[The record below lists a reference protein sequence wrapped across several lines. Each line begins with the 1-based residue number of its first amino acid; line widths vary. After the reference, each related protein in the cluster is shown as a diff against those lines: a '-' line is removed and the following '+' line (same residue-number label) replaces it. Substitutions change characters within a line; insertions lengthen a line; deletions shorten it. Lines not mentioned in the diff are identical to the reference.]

1 MAKTLVG
8 VDVSANGL
16 RAVEVAT
23 GGRGKP
29 VVLKQHSIGL
39 PEGAVSR
46 GEVIEQSTV
55 STALKQL
62 WTTGGFKGKDVVL
75 GIGNSR
81 VFARNLT
88 VPKMSL
94 KLIRESLPF
103 QVQEM
108 IPFPTDDAVLDFYP
122 ISEST
127 SESGPVVNGLL
138 VAALRDAVMGN
149 VTAVQRAGL
158 NPVEVDLVP
167 FALTRILLRGTKAG
181 GTTAVIDVGANTTT
195 VVVATAGVP
204 QFVRIIP
211 SGGDDLTAA
220 LARRLNVAPAQA
232 EMMKR
237 AIGLSTTSQRPEE
250 RNVASVMLE
259 LTSELITSLRTTLTY
274 FAGSGQNTVIDRIIV
289 TGGGAML
296 PGFGHA
302 LAEYTRLPV
311 SVGDPL
317 EAVEVATRANQGA
330 FANGGGAS
338 FAVALG
344 LALGS
349 AA

>member
-1 MAKTLVG
+1 MAKTVVG

-16 RAVEVAT
+16 RAVELGSGT
-23 GGRGKP
+23 KGKP
-29 VVLKQHSIGL
+29 VVLRQHSVGL
-39 PEGAVSR
+39 PVGAVSR

-62 WTTGGFKGKDVVL
+62 WSLGGFKGKDVVL

-122 ISEST
+122 ISEGVSD
-127 SESGPVVNGLL
+127 SGPVVHGLL
-138 VAALRDAVMGN
+138 VAALRAAVLGN
-149 VTAVQRAGL
+149 VSAVQKAGL
-158 NPVEVDLVP
+158 NPIEVDLVP
-167 FALTRILLRGTKAG
+167 FALSRILLHGKKSA
-181 GTTAVIDVGANTTT
+181 GTTAIIDVGANTTT
-195 VVVATAGVP
+195 VVVSTDGVP

-211 SGGDDLTAA
+211 SGGDDLTAS
-220 LARRLNVAPAQA
+220 LARRLSVTQEQA

-237 AIGLSTTSQRPEE
+237 AIGLSTASQRPEE
-250 RNVASVMLE
+250 RNVATAMLE

-274 FAGSGQNTVIDRIIV
+274 FAGGDNAPTIGQIV
-289 TGGGAML
+289 LTGGGALL
-296 PGFGHA
+296 PGFSTA
-302 LAEYTRLPV
+302 LAEYTRIPV
-311 SVGDPL
+311 VVGDPL
-317 EAVEVATRANQGA
+317 QSVTVASRANQGA
-330 FANGGGAS
+330 FANGGGSS
-338 FAVALG
+338 FAVAIG
-344 LALGS
+344 LALG
-349 AA
+349 AAA

>member
-1 MAKTLVG
+1 MAKTIVG
-8 VDVSANGL
+8 VDISANGL
-16 RAVEVAT
+16 RAVELGNAT
-23 GGRGKP
+23 KGKP
-29 VVLKQHSIGL
+29 VVLRHHSIAL
-39 PEGAVSR
+39 PPGAVSR
-46 GEVIEQSTV
+46 GEVIEAQTV
-55 STALKQL
+55 ATALKQL
-62 WTTGGFKGKDVVL
+62 WANGGFKGKDVVL

-108 IPFPTDDAVLDFYP
+108 IPFPAEDAVLDFYP
-122 ISEST
+122 ISESVT
-127 SESGPVVNGLL
+127 DAGPVVHGLL

-149 VTAVQRAGL
+149 VSAVQLAGL

-167 FALTRILLRGTKAG
+167 FALSRILLRGGNAG
-181 GTTAVIDVGANTTT
+181 GTAAIIDVGANTTT
-195 VVVATAGVP
+195 VVVSTDGVP

-211 SGGDDLTAA
+211 SGGDDLTSS
-220 LARRLNVAPAQA
+220 LARRLSVSPEQA
-232 EMMKR
+232 ENMKR
-237 AIGLSTTSQRPEE
+237 VIGLSTSSQRPEE

-274 FAGSGQNTVIDRIIV
+274 FAGSGQAPAISRIIL
-289 TGGGAML
+289 TGGGAQL

-302 LAEYTRLPV
+302 LAEYTRIPV
-311 SVGDPL
+311 TIGDPL
-317 EAVEVATRANQGA
+317 DSLAVNEKANTGMI
-330 FANGGGAS
+330 ANGAGSALT
-338 FAVALG
+338 VALG